1 MVASEGEETIVL
13 DEEPDFYEEL
23 SEYLE
28 VLGSAT
34 RLKIIKSIEK
44 RPKDIREISSEIE
57 TSYENTKKH
66 LDKLLRAGVIKKEA
80 GLSKPTAKGVHPV
93 WKYSLIPGGLEAI
106 IRNLG
111 VFSNMGPAL
120 ARRDM
125 AGRIREVQEIVA
137 GELGEVPPAL
147 LLLGGPCDGQVYALT
162 GPEIRIG
169 RVDPKAAG
177 VTDQDVVLAEAYG
190 AVTRI
195 TKPHAVIAK
204 RGPGFYIEDRGS
216 TGGTVLNGKSLIAGV
231 PALLHN
237 GDVIDLGKG
246 NQAAKFVFT
255 TPGTEKE

>member
-1 MVASEGEETIVL
+1 MVAPEGEETIVL
-13 DEEPDFYEEL
+13 EEEPDFYEEL

-44 RPKDIREISSEIE
+44 KPKDIREISSEIE

-80 GLSKPTAKGVHPV
+80 GLSRPTAKGVHPV

-120 ARRDM
+120 SRRDM

-137 GELGEVPPAL
+137 GELGELPPAL
-147 LLLGGPCDGQVYALT
+147 LLLGGASDGQVYVLT
-162 GPEIRIG
+162 KPETRIG
-169 RVDPKAAG
+169 RADPKAAG
-177 VTDQDVVLAEAYG
+177 VHDQDVMLAEDYG

-195 TKPHAVIAK
+195 TKPHAVIQK
-204 RGPGFYIEDRGS
+204 RGPGCYIEDRGS
-216 TGGTVLNGKSLIAGV
+216 TGGTVLNGKPLIPGV
-231 PALLHN
+231 EVLLQN

-246 NQAAKFVFT
+246 NQAATLVFT
-255 TPGTEKE
+255 SSGSGKE